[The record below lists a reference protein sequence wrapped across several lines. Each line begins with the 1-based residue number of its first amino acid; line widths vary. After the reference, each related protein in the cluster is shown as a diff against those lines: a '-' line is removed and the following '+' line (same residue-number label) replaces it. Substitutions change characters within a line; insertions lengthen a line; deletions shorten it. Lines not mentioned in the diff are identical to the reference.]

1 LTPVGR
7 ANNRLRIIKI
17 KMRILA
23 ITNNPGL
30 TPNHRQELLTKLRRE
45 GLMVRNARIASD
57 HIELDVLVND
67 EREVR
72 LVERLGLDL
81 QEVRVIDMER
91 TINYDMH
98 DALFKYV
105 ELFNKERFWEAHEV
119 LEGVWRLNRDKG
131 LQGLIILAAAFVK
144 LQENNPRAFTGL
156 MMRAKDL
163 IKNSNIPINK
173 KSLLKRIDNALRSQK
188 PFRIESA
195 DIEY

>member
-1 LTPVGR
+1 M
-7 ANNRLRIIKI
+7 RLLVIIS
-17 KMRILA
+17 
-23 ITNNPGL
+23 NPGI
-30 TPNHRQELLTKLRRE
+30 TPSHRQEILTRLRRE

-57 HIELDVLVND
+57 HIELDVVADD

-72 LVERLGLDL
+72 LVERLGLKS
-81 QEVRVIDMER
+81 QEVHVIDTER
-91 TINYDMH
+91 TINYDVY

-119 LEGVWRLNRDKG
+119 LEGIWRLNRDRG

-144 LQENNPRAFTGL
+144 LQENNPRAFEEL
-156 MMRAKDL
+156 MTRAKDL
-163 IKNSNIPINK
+163 IKNNNIPINK
-173 KSLLKRIDNALRSQK
+173 KSLLKRIDNVLRSQK

>member
-1 LTPVGR
+1 M
-7 ANNRLRIIKI
+7 RL
-17 KMRILA
+17 LV
-23 ITNNPGL
+23 ITSNPGI
-30 TPNHRQELLTKLRRE
+30 TPSHRQEILTRLRRE

-57 HIELDVLVND
+57 HIELDVVADD

-72 LVERLGLDL
+72 LVERLGLNL

-91 TINYDMH
+91 TINYDVH

-144 LQENNPRAFTGL
+144 LQENNPRAFEEL
-156 MMRAKDL
+156 MTRAKDL

>member
-23 ITNNPGL
+23 TTNNPGL

-72 LVERLGLDL
+72 LVERLGLNL

-91 TINYDMH
+91 TINYDVH

-119 LEGVWRLNRDKG
+119 LEEVWRLNRDKG

-144 LQENNPRAFTGL
+144 LQENNPRAFTEL

>member
-1 LTPVGR
+1 M
-7 ANNRLRIIKI
+7 RLLVIIS
-17 KMRILA
+17 
-23 ITNNPGL
+23 NPGI
-30 TPNHRQELLTKLRRE
+30 TPSHRQEILTRLRRE

-57 HIELDVLVND
+57 HIELDVVADD

-72 LVERLGLDL
+72 LVERLGLNL

-91 TINYDMH
+91 TINYDVH

-119 LEGVWRLNRDKG
+119 LEEVWRLNRDKG
-131 LQGLIILAAAFVK
+131 LQGLIMLAAAFVK
-144 LQENNPRAFTGL
+144 LQENNPRAFTEL

-195 DIEY
+195 DIKY

>member
-1 LTPVGR
+1 MTPVGR

-23 ITNNPGL
+23 TTNNPGL

-72 LVERLGLDL
+72 LVERLGLNL

-91 TINYDMH
+91 TINYDVH

-119 LEGVWRLNRDKG
+119 LEEVWRLNRDKG

-144 LQENNPRAFTGL
+144 LQENNPRAFTEL

>member
-1 LTPVGR
+1 
-7 ANNRLRIIKI
+7 
-17 KMRILA
+17 MRILA
-23 ITNNPGL
+23 IIKNPGL
-30 TPNHRQELLTKLRRE
+30 TPNHRQELLTKLRWE

-105 ELFNKERFWEAHEV
+105 ELFNKERFCCPVPLIPAC
-119 LEGVWRLNRDKG
+119 
-131 LQGLIILAAAFVK
+131 LIILHLLSGLRPHARGINI
-144 LQENNPRAFTGL
+144 QCPRGWVLDHPLHRIPLGQAVS
-156 MMRAKDL
+156 
-163 IKNSNIPINK
+163 IKTNLGHLSFWEIF
-173 KSLLKRIDNALRSQK
+173 LLRRSICCLPQPLWMK
-188 PFRIESA
+188 
-195 DIEY
+195 